1 MFSYLAVEGE
11 GHAVRIAC
19 RIGCIQPAHLNA
31 GPVIR
36 PLNKGARRVE
46 ALERNRKPDAVQHRQ
61 GLMQRD
67 GGFRFNHF
75 RLSAVRSRHGIA
87 PVNQVEI
94 EPQQRAV
101 RGFTYEAP
109 VAGGVLRSQ
118 AKIEKLYAAVSNQ
131 RHALFIVAKINQHR
145 IRHLL
150 S

>member
-1 MFSYLAVEGE
+1 MFCNLAVKGE
-11 GHAVRIAC
+11 RDAVRIAC

-36 PLNKGARRVE
+36 PLNKGSRRVE
-46 ALERNRKPDAVQHRQ
+46 AQERNRKPDAVQHRQ

-75 RLSAVRSRHGIA
+75 RLTTVRSRHGIA

-109 VAGGVLRSQ
+109 VAGGVLRRQ
-118 AKIEKLYAAVSNQ
+118 TEIKELHAAVGNK
-131 RHALFIVAKINQHR
+131 RDALFIVAKINQHR